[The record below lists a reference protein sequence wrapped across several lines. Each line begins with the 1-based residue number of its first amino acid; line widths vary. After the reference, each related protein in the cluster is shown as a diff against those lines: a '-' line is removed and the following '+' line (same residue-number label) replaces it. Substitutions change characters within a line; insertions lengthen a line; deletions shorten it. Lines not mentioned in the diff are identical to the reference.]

1 MRKLVLIVLF
11 FASVML
17 AWTLK
22 GYFQHKFADRQV
34 RDALSQ
40 LTVSLDLLSAET
52 SQALHASDTL
62 VPEGYGAITLRM
74 TKEERLV
81 SIAEAFENVG
91 LHPLRLV
98 FRDPQTFEPV
108 QFWKVEFPGCKPQTC
123 VETAQNMEFQPATRE
138 LRDDY
143 RAGYHGLEA
152 VTLPERT
159 HLGVTYTVVA
169 TAFLD
174 SKGAVTKID
183 MIAYR
188 PFRSAFEEFVTKM
201 ASGGGATAKR
211 AFSKRE
217 VISHLTPL

>member
-1 MRKLVLIVLF
+1 MRKLALIVLF

-22 GYFQHKFADRQV
+22 GYFQHKFADRQL

-40 LTVSLDLLSAET
+40 LSISLDLLPTET
-52 SQALHASDTL
+52 SQALRASDTL
-62 VPEGYGAITLRM
+62 VPEGFGAITLQM

-81 SIAEAFENVG
+81 SIAEVFENVG

-98 FRDPQTFEPV
+98 FRDPQAFNPM
-108 QFWKVEFPGCKPQTC
+108 QFWQVEYPGCKPQTC
-123 VETAQNMEFQPATRE
+123 VETAQNVDFHPATRE

-143 RAGYHGLEA
+143 RAGYHGRET

-174 SKGAVTKID
+174 SKGAVTKIN

-188 PFRSAFEEFVTKM
+188 PFRSEFEEFVAKM
-201 ASGGGATAKR
+201 ASGGDATAEMV
-211 AFSKRE
+211 FSKWE
-217 VISHLTPL
+217 VISHLPPL